1 MSSTLQI
8 SPCTAA
14 VEAQKDTNRS
24 GTSGVSPRSSHT
36 TRLHPHPLPEIAM
49 DLTFFAPLIYICI
62 MIGGCLAALS
72 ILTRQQRRPV
82 RVTASGK
89 VARQARDS

>member
-1 MSSTLQI
+1 
-8 SPCTAA
+8 
-14 VEAQKDTNRS
+14 
-24 GTSGVSPRSSHT
+24 
-36 TRLHPHPLPEIAM
+36 M